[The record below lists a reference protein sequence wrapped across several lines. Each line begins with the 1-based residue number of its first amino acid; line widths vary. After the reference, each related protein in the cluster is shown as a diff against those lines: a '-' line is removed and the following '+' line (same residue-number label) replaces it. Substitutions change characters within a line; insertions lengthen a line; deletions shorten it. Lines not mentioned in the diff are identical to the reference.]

1 MGSIAANALPRPGM
15 VTPRGGPVRLQS
27 RDGHLL
33 FTHTPDPDLV
43 PRSWLFEWFAPHG
56 AVGDAIRSHYDQH
69 GQAVFTVTIPRT
81 GEVVHVRWLS
91 PPSIQWASAVS
102 IASIAVELEE
112 ALAHE

>member
-1 MGSIAANALPRPGM
+1 M
-15 VTPRGGPVRLQS
+15 VTPRGGPVRMQS
-27 RDGHLL
+27 TDGHLL

-43 PRSWLFEWFAPHG
+43 PRSWLFEWFSPHG
-56 AVGDAIRSHYDQH
+56 AVGDAIRQHYRQH
-69 GQAVFTVTIPRT
+69 GEAVFPVTIPRT